1 MAATTRPGGIVGTAP
16 GGDPVGK
23 VLGGK
28 YRVVRRMGG
37 GAVADVYEVVH
48 EQIGGRL
55 ALKVLRR
62 EFARFP
68 DVSRRFLNEARAAGA
83 AGHPGI
89 IQVFD
94 IGQLDSGELFMVME
108 LLQGEDLS
116 TLLMKQGRLD
126 PSRAVAITVQ
136 LLDALEAAHKAG
148 VIHRDLKPEN
158 VLLLRAPGGE
168 DWVKI
173 IDFGI
178 ARLTQDGPSAFR
190 RTAEG
195 SVLGS
200 PYYMSPEQA
209 RGLGDLDVRTD
220 IYATGVML
228 YEMITG
234 ELPYNGTS
242 IQGIV
247 EHLLNDPFPH
257 PREIV
262 PSLPEALEQAILQAT
277 ARNRDQRFSSAAE
290 FADALRPFLGE
301 WAADGPATRRASGAR
316 SAVATTAGEAEQGP
330 DQEEAERFDRA
341 RSGKIVVP
349 VRVYAVTIGAAV
361 AAAVAVVAVILWIG
375 RGEGDGRAADPVPAD
390 AGVEVSST
398 VDQATASL
406 DAGAL
411 PVPDAAIVVALAE
424 DDAGSPSPTLDVV
437 AAPETQPPGPDAGV
451 TPPKLVRV
459 KLEGM
464 PEGAQATLDGKS
476 VAAEFEVEA
485 SATVRLLEVTAH
497 GYKTFHREL
506 AIEEQTA
513 IQVTMERRVSPPR
526 DGGAPP
532 PVPDAGGSP
541 AGQDAGHR
549 GETGFAPNPFGG

>member
-1 MAATTRPGGIVGTAP
+1 VGTAP

-28 YRVVRRMGG
+28 YRVVRRVGG

-83 AGHPGI
+83 AGHQGI

-126 PSRAVAITVQ
+126 PPRAVAITVQ

-158 VLLLRAPGGE
+158 VLLQRGPGGE

-209 RGLGDLDVRTD
+209 RGLSDLDVRTD
-220 IYATGVML
+220 IYAAGVML

-257 PREIV
+257 PRDVV
-262 PSLPEALEQAILQAT
+262 PSLPASLEEAILQAT

-290 FADALRPFLGE
+290 FADALRPFRGE
-301 WAADGPATRRASGAR
+301 WAADGPPGRRAISGRHPATAAAGG
-316 SAVATTAGEAEQGP
+316 SAEETE
-330 DQEEAERFDRA
+330 EEAAERIGRE
-341 RSGKIVVP
+341 RSPKVVVP
-349 VRVYAVTIGAAV
+349 ARVYAVTIGAAV
-361 AAAVAVVAVILWIG
+361 AAALAVVIVVLWIG
-375 RGEGDGRAADPVPAD
+375 RGESDGHAADPVRAD
-390 AGVEVSST
+390 AGAQVPST
-398 VDQATASL
+398 VDQATASI
-406 DAGAL
+406 DAGTL
-411 PVPDAAIVVALAE
+411 PVPDAATVVALVQ
-424 DDAGSPSPTLDVV
+424 DDAGSPEPTRDV
-437 AAPETQPPGPDAGV
+437 AATPETQPPGPDAGV
-451 TPPKLVRV
+451 ASPKLVRV

-464 PEGAQATLDGKS
+464 PEGAAATLDGKS
-476 VAAEFEVEA
+476 VEAEFEVEA
-485 SATVRLLEVTAH
+485 SAALRLLEVTAR
-497 GYKTFHREL
+497 GYKPFRREL

-526 DGGAPP
+526 DGGTP
-532 PVPDAGGSP
+532 PVPDAGGPP
-541 AGQDAGHR
+541 AVQDAGRR